1 MREAPPYGD
10 SGPLVVK
17 LSSSIC
23 RSAMRSFDLVEFTL
37 FKAYVGAD
45 RLNDARRMLSVRR
58 RGSSSLPVA
67 GLATVH

>member
-1 MREAPPYGD
+1 
-10 SGPLVVK
+10 
-17 LSSSIC
+17 
-23 RSAMRSFDLVEFTL
+23 MRSFDLVEFTL

-45 RLNDARRMLSVRR
+45 RLNDARWMLSVRR